1 MIVPSLR
8 CFQLILFD
16 LIGKVDLV
24 ERIKKHGIRNC
35 FQLILFDLIGKEY
48 PLESLIE
55 RGRQTP
61 KSTHLQKGGIGGGKS
76 PDTKG

>member
-1 MIVPSLR
+1 MDSMTGMNR
-8 CFQLILFD
+8 KD
-16 LIGKVDLV
+16 G
-24 ERIKKHGIRNC
+24 

>member
-1 MIVPSLR
+1 MSLFPAGSSKR
-8 CFQLILFD
+8 
-16 LIGKVDLV
+16 
-24 ERIKKHGIRNC
+24 

-61 KSTHLQKGGIGGGKS
+61 KSTHLQKSGTEGGKS